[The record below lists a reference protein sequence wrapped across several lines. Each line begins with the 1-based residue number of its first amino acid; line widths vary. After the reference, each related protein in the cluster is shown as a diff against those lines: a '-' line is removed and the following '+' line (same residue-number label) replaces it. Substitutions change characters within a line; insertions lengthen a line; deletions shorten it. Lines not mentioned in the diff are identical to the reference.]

1 MKSKH
6 APALA
11 GFLLVLVALFYAF
24 SSQSNEQIVVTHGVI
39 KPTATVG
46 EGLATVRTFIIE
58 ITADGKSGDNYYLV
72 GTLTT
77 VGKVLKGEDE
87 IRSANL
93 NFVLGDISN
102 QVVLGGVSLYPPVG
116 ATIAPGTETIRPIIG
131 GSGEYEGAE
140 GQVISKNLGDAGW
153 SHILELD

>member
-1 MKSKH
+1 
-6 APALA
+6 
-11 GFLLVLVALFYAF
+11 
-24 SSQSNEQIVVTHGVI
+24 
-39 KPTATVG
+39 
-46 EGLATVRTFIIE
+46 
-58 ITADGKSGDNYYLV
+58 V

-77 VGKVLKGEDE
+77 IGQVLNGEDE

-131 GSGEYEGAE
+131 GSGEYEGAR

>member
-1 MKSKH
+1 LKESNIFEGSKLLGVTLSKEASQFAEIIRSSKSIH
-6 APALA
+6 
-11 GFLLVLVALFYAF
+11 
-24 SSQSNEQIVVTHGVI
+24 
-39 KPTATVG
+39 
-46 EGLATVRTFIIE
+46 
-58 ITADGKSGDNYYLV
+58 
-72 GTLTT
+72 
-77 VGKVLKGEDE
+77 GEDE

-131 GSGEYEGAE
+131 GSGEYQGAK

>member
-1 MKSKH
+1 MKSKS
-6 APALA
+6 APLLA
-11 GFLLVLVALFYAF
+11 GSLLVLVALFYAF

-39 KPTATVG
+39 TPTATVG

-116 ATIAPGTETIRPIIG
+116 ATIAP
-131 GSGEYEGAE
+131 
-140 GQVISKNLGDAGW
+140 
-153 SHILELD
+153 

>member
-1 MKSKH
+1 MICLKRKS
-6 APALA
+6 PYLDIS
-11 GFLLVLVALFYAF
+11 G
-24 SSQSNEQIVVTHGVI
+24 
-39 KPTATVG
+39 
-46 EGLATVRTFIIE
+46 
-58 ITADGKSGDNYYLV
+58 GKGKLV

-77 VGKVLKGEDE
+77 IGQVLNGEDE

-102 QVVLGGVSLYPPVG
+102 QVVLGGVSLYPAVG

-131 GSGEYEGAE
+131 GSGEYQGAK
-140 GQVISKNLGDAGW
+140 GQVISKNLGNAGW